1 MFKTQPFFF
10 NRKQYRNAGLPN
22 RHVNT
27 LISRT
32 GKIIYC
38 DSVNRIYF
46 LNLEKKAAMIK
57 PVETQSSPLA
67 IWVFKRATITLSKMI
82 AGLSIVD

>member
-1 MFKTQPFFF
+1 M
-10 NRKQYRNAGLPN
+10 
-22 RHVNT
+22 
-27 LISRT
+27 
-32 GKIIYC
+32 IYC

>member
-1 MFKTQPFFF
+1 M
-10 NRKQYRNAGLPN
+10 
-22 RHVNT
+22 
-27 LISRT
+27 
-32 GKIIYC
+32 IYS

-57 PVETQSSPLA
+57 PGKAQSSPHDV
-67 IWVFKRATITLSKMI
+67 WVFKNAAITFGKMI